1 MRAGHSGLPLLCF
14 LSAGVAATA
23 KPTTVNG
30 PSLTLLFQ
38 NSLNHTENAV
48 SPGGF
53 IVISDVA
60 GQSAATACQ
69 SLSETPA
76 LVRSLSA
83 TASQDLLDL
92 LRFQASS
99 GAQKFWIGDESN
111 NSKALGFCQTVQ
123 VTNNGLRFAA
133 APCSS
138 RLPAVCT
145 QSAPFSNANSRDT
158 SAQFQ
163 IVVNS
168 RGKRFTG
175 YRDFASFRF
184 LGIPYA
190 NPPKRFEHSTLFS
203 GTQQEFD
210 STVPGA
216 HCVQAGDTNVSEDCL
231 FLNIFT
237 PFLPGTDGRSVKRKP
252 VMFWIHG
259 GAFTGGTGSDATFD
273 GGSLASRGDV
283 VLVTINYRL
292 STLGF
297 LALDDGVVNG
307 NYGLAD
313 QIVALQ
319 WVQQHIA
326 DFGGDPGR
334 VTIFGQSAGAASVR
348 ALLGSPKAK
357 GLFHAAIP
365 MSNLAGAN
373 YATTYSKYF
382 TIEEEAAMVARSIIS
397 EIGCAN
403 DDPAAVRACLL
414 AAPATQLVS
423 LPDVARFLVVDGT
436 FLTSDGLQLSGKA
449 PGVSNVP
456 TMWGWMAFDGAPFIG
471 FPKDGQT
478 LTQALTSLFVTNET
492 VAEEIAQ
499 SSNLFPIPSTANH
512 TLDIFNITSRITT
525 DLEFRCLDQATV
537 FAAVRNDV
545 FKSVHMYQF
554 DRSYQ
559 TPGFSPNPPTCE
571 APITASHPFGDPSL
585 PYLQCHSGELY
596 YVFGTLGQFPLPF
609 RDDDDLGFNQF
620 ILDSWA
626 SFARTFDP
634 NPSESFLQ
642 ARGFEGTL
650 LRVRQERS
658 KWQKVTKANLN
669 GSQILRRLNLQ
680 TGASSFLEKA
690 QCEFLGFPLDFY
702 L

>member
-1 MRAGHSGLPLLCF
+1 MRAVHSGLPLLCL
-14 LSAGVAATA
+14 LSAGVDAAV
-23 KPTTVNG
+23 KPATVNG

-38 NSLNHTENAV
+38 NSLNHTENALF
-48 SPGGF
+48 PGGF
-53 IVISDVA
+53 IVISDVT
-60 GQSAATACQ
+60 GHSAAAACH
-69 SLSETPA
+69 SLSENPA
-76 LVRSLSA
+76 VARSLSA
-83 TASQDLLDL
+83 MASQDLVDL
-92 LRFQASS
+92 LRFQGGTSQ
-99 GAQKFWIGDESN
+99 GFWIDDESN
-111 NSKALGFCQTVQ
+111 DSKALGFCHTVE

-138 RLPAVCT
+138 RLPAVC
-145 QSAPFSNANSRDT
+145 FS
-158 SAQFQ
+158 
-163 IVVNS
+163 
-168 RGKRFTG
+168 G
-175 YRDFASFRF
+175 FRMVSHPACSKTVAKQQ
-184 LGIPYA
+184 LCSIA
-190 NPPKRFEHSTLFS
+190 NPPERFEHSTLYS
-203 GTQQEFD
+203 GTQREFD
-210 STVPGA
+210 STRPGA
-216 HCVQAGDTNVSEDCL
+216 HCVQVGDSDVSEDCL

-297 LALDDGVVNG
+297 LALNDGVVNG

-313 QIVALQ
+313 QIIALK

-326 DFGGDPGR
+326 DFGGDPGQ

-365 MSNLAGAN
+365 MSNLAGASTYTTCHYLIYVDASAAD
-373 YATTYSKYF
+373 YAATYSKYF
-382 TIEEEAAMVARSIIS
+382 TIEEEAAMVARPIIS

-403 DDPAAVRACLL
+403 DDPAVVRACLL
-414 AAPATQLVS
+414 AAPAAQLVS

-436 FLTSDGLQLSGKA
+436 FITSDGLQLSGRA
-449 PGVSNVP
+449 PGVSKVP
-456 TMWGWMAFDGAPFIG
+456 TMWGWMAFDGAPLIG

-478 LTQALTSLFVTNET
+478 LTQALTTLFVTNET
-492 VAEEIAQ
+492 VVEEIAQ
-499 SSNLFPIPSTANH
+499 SSSLSLFHLPQITPWTYSTSHPGSRPISSSGARSGH
-512 TLDIFNITSRITT
+512 GVCGGQK
-525 DLEFRCLDQATV
+525 RCVQERAYV
-537 FAAVRNDV
+537 
-545 FKSVHMYQF
+545 SI
-554 DRSYQ
+554 RSLIS
-559 TPGFSPNPPTCE
+559 GFSPNPPTCE
-571 APITASHPFGDPSL
+571 APITASHPSGDPSL

-634 NPSESFLQ
+634 NPQ
-642 ARGFEGTL
+642 N
-650 LRVRQERS
+650 RS
-658 KWQKVTKANLN
+658 Y
-669 GSQILRRLNLQ
+669 RR
-680 TGASSFLEKA
+680 GASGDVTP
-690 QCEFLGFPLDFY
+690 CEAGEE
-702 L
+702 